1 MSALPVPAHR
11 RPPDA
16 RSRAAGFRARIGS
29 LRRRLAAAAAG
40 RQARDSRPAPAE
52 LAGLLGGCRRAA
64 LAAVAVLV
72 FTASLVSFAES
83 YRGLYEWAG
92 RHGIS
97 GIWVAV
103 WPLQVDVFIAVG
115 ELTLF
120 VALADQWRLRWRAG
134 AWAVTAAGLGV
145 SVAGNVG
152 HVAGHSMT
160 NRGTAAIPPL
170 AAAAAMAVGLGVLKR
185 VVQSRTA
192 PPCCDLRPPHP
203 AAAAA
208 LADGMNG
215 YHTPSERLSPA
226 VPPAARPG
234 PAEPAAATDDD
245 IAAHYADEVRA
256 GQVPSAKAI
265 RSQWHVGSGRA
276 GRIHDRLA
284 AAADRAAAGGDRESR
299 ASPATISP

>member
-11 RPPDA
+11 RPPGA
-16 RSRAAGFRARIGS
+16 RSRAAGARARIGS
-29 LRRRLAAAAAG
+29 LRRRPAAAAAG
-40 RQARDSRPAPAE
+40 RQDRDSRPAPAE

-64 LAAVAVLV
+64 LAAIAVLV

-160 NRGTAAIPPL
+160 NRGTAAVPPL

-192 PPCCDLRPPHP
+192 PPGVSVPPPLPP
-203 AAAAA
+203 AAAQAPGA
-208 LADGMNG
+208 NG
-215 YHTPSERLSPA
+215 RNGLLSPA
-226 VPPAARPG
+226 VPPAAAPG
-234 PAEPAAATDDD
+234 PADPAAATDDD
-245 IAAHYADEVRA
+245 IAAHYADQIRA

-276 GRIHDRLA
+276 GRIHGHLA
-284 AAADRAAAGGDRESR
+284 AAAARASAGGDREMS
-299 ASPATISP
+299 APPATIRP